1 MCRGRLSG
9 TAPFSLCTVDTHT
22 TVVPFSALLNGGTLT
37 VAAVLVVFCRGKPL
51 SGGLVKLGGLVTALA
66 KGLAVVVLLVAV
78 KRGLFRGGLLIFDVA
93 VVLGLGVELSSRVVR
108 DESDK
113 NDDIEEEVGEGL
125 QGAGFPVDK

>member
-1 MCRGRLSG
+1 M
-9 TAPFSLCTVDTHT
+9 
-22 TVVPFSALLNGGTLT
+22 
-37 VAAVLVVFCRGKPL
+37 
-51 SGGLVKLGGLVTALA
+51 KLGGLVTALA